1 MISPQ
6 GEKEVAVKEAFQKR
20 AWLEFDLLDLWI
32 KIESVDI

>member
-6 GEKEVAVKEAFQKR
+6 VEKEVAVKEAFQKR
-20 AWLEFDLLDLWI
+20 AWLEFDRLDLWI